1 MMTMSNRPAVLMRD
15 YVMRVLDISGFGC
28 LIESQRRLEVGTV
41 GNLRLRFGTHEYHDD
56 VEVLRCDLVEGAR
69 TVYHVGV
76 RFLWTTPRREG
87 SIRHAVTGDIVTVN
101 AREPIWLM

>member
-1 MMTMSNRPAVLMRD
+1 MPDRRPAILMRD
-15 YVMRVLDISGFGC
+15 FVMLVLDISDSGC

-56 VEVLRCDLVEGAR
+56 VEVVRCDIVEGAR
-69 TVYHVGV
+69 TVYHVSV
-76 RFLWTTPRREG
+76 RFLWTAPRREG
-87 SIRHAVTGDIVTVN
+87 SIPHAVITVN